1 MKLVNIGPMDIYEG
15 NHKLTLALIFQIILV
30 AQIDSIEVDGLKGQ
44 HGLLLWVNRQI
55 EPFGQHV
62 SDFAESWRDGKAFA
76 ALAAALCQDYNWE
89 SHQGLDQDARHATSY
104 EAMDEELKV
113 PKLLDPEDF
122 RNPEIDDKSVLTYV
136 STIFNAVASDD
147 ESRRHVQAI
156 DKVAQLAMKHG
167 SIILKYER
175 EAKNYVKLLDEKIE
189 YFKNTEPNEYEYVL
203 VLSIVL
209 RIAVV
214 LLTSSISIRRLRR
227 TTSRVRRLIWR
238 VFSLIFM
245 RVNAVKIVL
254 CIFLPKVWVLMRSLR
269 STVM

>member
-1 MKLVNIGPMDIYEG
+1 MDIYEG

-30 AQIDSIEVDGLKGQ
+30 VQVDNIEVDGLKGQ

-76 ALAAALCQDYNWE
+76 ALAAALCQNYDWE
-89 SHQGLDQDARHATSY
+89 SHKDLDQDQRHASSY
-104 EAMDEELKV
+104 EAMNEELNI
-113 PKLLDPEDF
+113 PTLLDPEDF

-167 SIILKYER
+167 TIIIRYEK
-175 EAKNYVKLLDEKIE
+175 EARAFVKLLDEKIE
-189 YFKNTEPNEYEYVL
+189 YFKETEPNEYELEY
-203 VLSIVL
+203 
-209 RIAVV
+209 
-214 LLTSSISIRRLRR
+214 
-227 TTSRVRRLIWR
+227 
-238 VFSLIFM
+238 M
-245 RVNAVKIVL
+245 NN
-254 CIFLPKVWVLMRSLR
+254 
-269 STVM
+269 